1 MIIKKCEG
9 WVLRFII
16 LGLIFVWVL
25 PVAATETKVNADT
38 TTERRDRKKK
48 KNTET
53 MEEMV
58 VTGTRSEEKITS
70 IPTKVELIKGE
81 TIEMTVGE
89 TITEQLKKN
98 ASIGVVEYPGALAGI
113 GIRGFKP
120 EFFGITQHSLIL
132 INGRP
137 SGVTNLA
144 GILSDNI
151 ERIEVLKGPAS
162 SLYGGEAMGGVVN
175 IITKKNRGELTGMAE
190 LGYGSFET
198 NFQKGA
204 IGGRIIEGLD
214 FDLNARRYEQA
225 DDLIMGNG
233 HKRANTT
240 YNTQN
245 ANIRLGKDLGEAWRL
260 DLSGDIYQGRDI
272 ETPGDTFDGNLK
284 SGTKDIDHYGLDAV
298 AEGQLGRHNTLTLTA
313 YTTNE
318 ASDYYNRYI
327 DNEINPIQ
335 VPAYRF
341 YDSET
346 EWVGLQVKDAY
357 MWKIHRFI
365 VGVDY
370 QDIEKKSR
378 SYTEEG
384 ERQAP
389 YSPDEGRTNRAGYL
403 ETIWKF
409 MDQKLTA
416 TMGGR
421 YDSFDVET
429 KSTPYKDDFTPNSE
443 SFSAFSPRTGLNYK
457 FDQGIRLHTTVGK
470 AFVPPSAWE
479 LAGYSET
486 KVDGGTEI
494 TRGNSKLDPESSTT
508 YDLGAGYDQPL
519 FGLYADLT
527 YFHTNVEDKIT
538 EVKRGDIT
546 TFANSLNAEME
557 GLEALLSF
565 DIGAPLNWDRF
576 VIFFVN
582 ATYMLTAEEEEEKG
596 VYKDIQNVADY
607 TVNYGVQYEDGTF
620 DGKLHV
626 RNQGPMRDTDQHAAD
641 GPELE
646 YPSFTVVDLVVGM
659 TFLEHHRITL
669 KADNILDEDYY
680 EKKGYPKPGRAFFAS
695 YQYMF

>member
-1 MIIKKCEG
+1 MIIKTCKPCY
-9 WVLRFII
+9 LIFMI
-16 LGLIFVWVL
+16 LGLIFLRGL
-25 PVAATETKVNADT
+25 PISAAETKVTTDT
-38 TTERRDRKKK
+38 ATEQNDQER

-81 TIEMTVGE
+81 TIQMTVGE

-98 ASIGVVEYPGALAGI
+98 ASIGVIEYPGALAGI
-113 GIRGFKP
+113 GIRGFRP
-120 EFFGITQHSLIL
+120 EFFGITKHSLIFV
-132 INGRP
+132 NGRP
-137 SGVTNLA
+137 SGATNLA

-175 IITKKNRGELTGMAE
+175 IITKKNKGELTGMAE

-198 NFQKGA
+198 NFQKGG
-204 IGGRIIEGLD
+204 IGGRVIKGFD

-225 DDLIMGNG
+225 DDLTMGNG
-233 HKRANTT
+233 RKRANTT

-245 ANIRLGKDLGEAWRL
+245 AGIRLGMDLGEAWRL
-260 DLSGDIYQGRDI
+260 DFSGSIYQGRDI

-284 SGTKDIDHYGLDAV
+284 SGTKDIDHYGLDAI
-298 AEGQLGRHNTLTLTA
+298 AEGRLGKHNTLTLTT
-313 YTTNE
+313 YMTNE
-318 ASDYYNRYI
+318 TSEYYDRYI
-327 DNEINPIQ
+327 GYTDPIQ
-335 VPAYRF
+335 VPAFRT
-341 YDSET
+341 YDSKT
-346 EWVGLQVKDAY
+346 DWVGFQVKDTY
-357 MWKIHRFI
+357 TWKVHRFI

-384 ERQAP
+384 EREAP
-389 YSPDEGRTNRAGYL
+389 SSPDEGRTNWAGYL

-409 MDQKLTA
+409 MDEKLTA
-416 TMGGR
+416 TVGGR
-421 YDSFDVET
+421 YDSFDVKT

-443 SFSAFSPRTGLNYK
+443 SFAAFSPRTGLNYK

-486 KVDGGTEI
+486 EVDGGIEI
-494 TRGNSKLDPESSTT
+494 TRGNSDLDPESSIT
-508 YDLGAGYDQPL
+508 YDIGVGYDQPL

-527 YFHTNVEDKIT
+527 YFHTNVKDKIT
-538 EVKRGDIT
+538 KVTHGDINT
-546 TFANSLNAEME
+546 YANSLSAKMD

-565 DIGAPLNWDRF
+565 DLGAPLNWDRS
-576 VIFFVN
+576 VTFFIN
-582 ATYMLTAEEEEEKG
+582 TTYMLTAEEEEEEG
-596 VYKDIQNVADY
+596 VYKDIHNVADY
-607 TVNYGVQYEDGTF
+607 TVNYGIQYEDGIF

-626 RNQGPMRDTDQHAAD
+626 RNQGPMRDTDWNAAD
-641 GPELE
+641 YPELE
-646 YPSFTVVDLVVGM
+646 YPGFTVVDLVVGM
-659 TFLEHHRITL
+659 TVLEHHRITL
-669 KADNILDEDYY
+669 KADNLLDEDYY
-680 EKKGYPKPGRAFFAS
+680 EKKGYPKPGQAVFAG
-695 YQYMF
+695 YKYMF